1 MVTSYIVVPFSIA
14 TRGKL
19 KPGNP
24 QNLKDRARAT
34 RIGELLAAKSEG
46 VIVLEQEADAAT
58 EFYAEPKLVLQ
69 RGLVPEELLEQIVA

>member
-1 MVTSYIVVPFSIA
+1 
-14 TRGKL
+14 
-19 KPGNP
+19 
-24 QNLKDRARAT
+24 
-34 RIGELLAAKSEG
+34 